1 MSLDEEIAVSIKD
14 SSELYSAYMPF
25 VTNGGLFIPT
35 NKSYKMGQLISLK
48 IKLIDE
54 IIDTLILSKIVW
66 ITPPRTDNHKM
77 CGIGVQFMKE
87 DNGDTKIKIES
98 LLASNKTTRKPTY
111 TM

>member
-1 MSLDEEIAVSIKD
+1 MTLDEELTFSITNA
-14 SSELYSAYMPF
+14 SELYLAYMPF
-25 VTNGGLFIPT
+25 IMNGGVFIPT
-35 NKSYKMGQLISLK
+35 HKSYKMGQAISLK

-54 IIDTLILSKIVW
+54 IIDTLILGKIIW
-66 ITPPRTDNHKM
+66 ITPLRTDNHKV

-87 DNGDTKIKIES
+87 DNGETKIKIES